1 MSALVHKLLTAT
13 QKYVLDSES
22 PAATDCH
29 LIELVVQMFQSLEIA
44 RDTDPE
50 LISQVTQGVDIPTL
64 IETLITK
71 AYAMIS
77 CPLKTLA

>member
-29 LIELVVQMFQSLEIA
+29 MIELVVQMFQSLEIA

-50 LISQVTQGVDIPTL
+50 LISQVT
-64 IETLITK
+64 
-71 AYAMIS
+71 
-77 CPLKTLA
+77 